1 MILTTKK
8 VEAHGIINNMRDASV
23 QKQQAGFD
31 LTLESIYEFASGG
44 AVDFDNKERKIADC
58 KKIEFTNGW
67 AELKKGSYKITLNER
82 FKVPADAA
90 GLCLT
95 RTTMIRNGAYL
106 ITGLWDPGFEG
117 KVEMLLVVDNPFGIK
132 LKEHARVGQIYF
144 LRMESA
150 AEKLY
155 EGIYKDLDS
164 KGGTSH
170 ANKGR
175 NRGNKGMVPG
185 QEKGGKK
192 ARSG

>member
-8 VEAHGIINNMRDASV
+8 IEEHGIIRNMKDANV
-23 QKQQAGFD
+23 QRQQAGFD
-31 LTLESIYEFASGG
+31 LTLESIFEFASGG

-58 KKIEFTNGW
+58 KKIGFSNGW
-67 AELKKGSYKITLNER
+67 AELKKGSYKVTLNER
-82 FKVPADAA
+82 FKVPADVA

-117 KVEMLLVVDNPFGIK
+117 KVEMLLVVENPFGIR

-150 AEKLY
+150 ADKLY

-164 KGGTSH
+164 KGGASH

-175 NRGNKGMVPG
+175 DSGNKGMVRS

-192 ARSG
+192 ACPG

>member
-8 VEAHGIINNMRDASV
+8 VEEHGIIHNMRDANV

-31 LTLESIYEFASGG
+31 LTLEAVYEFLSGG
-44 AVDFDNKERKIADC
+44 AVDFDNKERKMADC
-58 KKIEFTNGW
+58 KKLDFKDGW
-67 AELKKGSYKITLNER
+67 LDLRKGAYKITLNER

-90 GLCLT
+90 GFCLT
-95 RTTMIRNGAYL
+95 RTTLIRNGAYL

-117 KVEMLLVVDNPFGIK
+117 KVEMLLVVENQFGIK

-144 LRMESA
+144 IRMESA

-155 EGIYKDLDS
+155 EGVYKNLEH

-170 ANKGR
+170 ANKG
-175 NRGNKGMVPG
+175 
-185 QEKGGKK
+185 
-192 ARSG
+192 